1 VFYSTDRPALRSDAE
16 KGTTLSDTTI
26 SRSSRDPQSLAARLE
41 PWLRRVVDDPAAT
54 VDAVDIPESNGMSS
68 ETLLLEATWT
78 DEGAAA
84 PTPHRLVARV
94 APAGEDVPVF
104 PDYDLSRQFD
114 AMRLVGERTDVPVP
128 AVRWLEEDPDVL
140 GAPFLV
146 MDRLDGR
153 VPPDV
158 LPYTFE
164 GWLLDASPADQRH
177 LQDATVRCLAGIH
190 QTPLSGAERDRFAFP
205 PPPVRPG
212 AEPQADTPLRRH
224 VEDLR
229 TYYDWVRGDDSVP
242 VLDRGFAWLE
252 EHWPADEGDAVL
264 IWGDARIGNV
274 MYDGFDPLGVLDWE
288 MAGLAP
294 RGVDLGWMSFLH
306 TFFQDIT
313 EIMEL
318 PGLPG
323 YLDADDLADVYEQAC
338 GVRVTDLDF
347 YRTYAALRHGVV
359 MSRVHAR
366 RVHFGE
372 VEQPA
377 DPDDMVMHRAR
388 LEQLLGTR
396 ADG

>member
-1 VFYSTDRPALRSDAE
+1 MTIE
-16 KGTTLSDTTI
+16 K
-26 SRSSRDPQSLAARLE
+26 SSRDPQSLAARLQ
-41 PWLRRVVDDPAAT
+41 PWLRAAVNDPRAT
-54 VDAVDIPESNGMSS
+54 VDAVDVPDTNGMSS
-68 ETLLLEATWT
+68 ETLLLEATWAEPH
-78 DEGAAA
+78 DEA
-84 PTPHRLVARV
+84 PVARRLVARV

-104 PDYDLSRQFD
+104 PHYDLARQFD
-114 AMRLVGERTDVPVP
+114 AMRIVGERTDVPVP
-128 AVRWLEEDPDVL
+128 GVRWLEEDVDVL

-164 GWLLDASPADQRH
+164 GWLLDATPDEQRH
-177 LQDATVRCLAGIH
+177 LQDETVRCLAGIH
-190 QTPLSGAERDRFAFP
+190 GTGLSDAERERFAFAAP
-205 PPPVRPG
+205 
-212 AEPQADTPLRRH
+212 ATEHDDTPLRRH

-229 TYYDWVRGDDSVP
+229 TYYDWVRGDDTIP
-242 VLDRGFAWLE
+242 LLDRGFAWLE
-252 EHWPADEGDAVL
+252 AHWPDDEGDAVL

-274 MYDGFDPLGVLDWE
+274 MYDGFSPLGVLDWE

-313 EIMEL
+313 EVMEL
-318 PGLPG
+318 PGIPG
-323 YLDADDLADVYEQAC
+323 YLEADDLADVYEQAS

-372 VEQPA
+372 AEQPE

-388 LEQLLGTR
+388 LEQMLEG
-396 ADG
+396 